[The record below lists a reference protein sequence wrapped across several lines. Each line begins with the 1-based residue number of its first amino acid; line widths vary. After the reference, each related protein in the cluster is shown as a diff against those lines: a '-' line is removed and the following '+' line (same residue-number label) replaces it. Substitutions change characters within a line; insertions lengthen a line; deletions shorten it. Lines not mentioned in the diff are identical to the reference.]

1 MVKLQNI
8 SVDFQEQDTLLSELK
23 SIVSKPLVK
32 FISASELLNRKLE
45 ILPKLIDPIFPK
57 VGLVCLAGS
66 SDTGKSA
73 LLRMLCL
80 HVVTGEERFLGF
92 PVTPQHHKAIYLS
105 TEDDSQAVSY
115 LLNIQNKSKNYKS
128 EQIEGLKYIFEGENT
143 LQNLESLLAE
153 TPVDLVVIDCLT
165 DLFGG
170 KGSLNE
176 STQVR
181 AFLNP
186 YKELAD
192 RHQCLIIFLHHTGKR
207 TSDFEPSKANL
218 LGSQGIESKMRLVVE
233 LRVDPVDPTLRH
245 FCIVKGN
252 YLPQGYKSESFEL
265 RFDDQMCFHNTGN
278 RKPFEELQK
287 RSFERSSIE
296 HREHL
301 IEQVKELS
309 STGKSQRDIAKELA
323 ISVGSVN
330 GYLKGVH
337 VHVHQNPVY

>member
-1 MVKLQNI
+1 MNEALQARL
-8 SVDFQEQDTLLSELK
+8 DALK
-23 SIVSKPLVK
+23 SNGHSKPQVK
-32 FISASELLNRKLE
+32 KLMPISAGELLNRKLE
-45 ILPKLIDPIFPK
+45 ILPVLIDPIFPK

-73 LLRMLCL
+73 ILRQLCL
-80 HVVTGEERFLGF
+80 DVVTGQEYFIGF
-92 PVTPQHHKAIYLS
+92 KIRPQHHRAIYVS

-115 LLNIQNKSKNYKS
+115 LLHVQNKTKKYLPS
-128 EQIEGLKYIFEGENT
+128 QIDGLQYIFESESI
-143 LQNLESLLAE
+143 LENLETLLTE
-153 TPVDLVVIDCLT
+153 TPVDVVVIDCLT

-245 FCIVKGN
+245 FCVVKGN

-309 STGKSQRDIAKELA
+309 ATGKSERDIAKELA